1 MMGGG
6 YFANAGVFLLNIVFG
21 FYICAVML
29 RLILQLVRADF
40 YNPLSQAVVKL
51 TNPPLRQLRRHIPA
65 MGRIDTASIVLVL
78 LLQLLNTWLIT
89 ILFGHGGGLLGLLL
103 FAVSE
108 LLAKLV
114 YLYIFAL
121 VVQAVAS
128 WIAPGAYNPLLGL
141 IDAVTTPL
149 LRPLRRHVPNLAGLD
164 LSPMVAIILLQLT
177 MMLVIAP
184 MQDFASVLL

>member
-51 TNPPLRQLRRHIPA
+51 TNPPLRQLRRYIPA
-65 MGRIDTASIVLVL
+65 MGRIDTASIVLIL